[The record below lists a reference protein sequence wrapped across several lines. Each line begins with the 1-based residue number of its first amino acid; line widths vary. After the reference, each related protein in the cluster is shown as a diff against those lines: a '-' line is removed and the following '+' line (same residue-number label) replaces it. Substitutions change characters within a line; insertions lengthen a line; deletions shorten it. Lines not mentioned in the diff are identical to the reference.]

1 MSEAIGE
8 SQLLIK
14 TPDHQQL
21 FVKQNRP
28 LAPQAVLVVVHGLGG
43 HQGRYDY
50 LTNWFV
56 AHYVAVYRYDH
67 RGHGQTPGAHGVY
80 GDFNHFPDDLKT
92 VVDWAKKNT
101 PHLPIFVVGHSLGG
115 GTAMA
120 FGAKYP
126 ATVNGIISVGALT
139 RYHNQIFGPVHHFK
153 TDETISGS
161 FGDRSNSSAWM
172 RKDYQDDPLNL
183 TVIKGS
189 LLNAALDLVAF
200 NKSHAAD
207 FVDPVL
213 VLHGAEDGVVSV
225 DDSMDSYREIASV
238 DKELHVY
245 PCLRHQVLN
254 EPSRR
259 REVYQEILNWMK
271 KHG

>member
-92 VVDWAKKNT
+92 VVDWAKK
-101 PHLPIFVVGHSLGG
+101 
-115 GTAMA
+115 
-120 FGAKYP
+120 KY
-126 ATVNGIISVGALT
+126 AASANLCRWSQSGRRYGDGIWCQISSNGQWHYFRWG
-139 RYHNQIFGPVHHFK
+139 
-153 TDETISGS
+153 
-161 FGDRSNSSAWM
+161 
-172 RKDYQDDPLNL
+172 
-183 TVIKGS
+183 
-189 LLNAALDLVAF
+189 
-200 NKSHAAD
+200 
-207 FVDPVL
+207 
-213 VLHGAEDGVVSV
+213 
-225 DDSMDSYREIASV
+225 
-238 DKELHVY
+238 
-245 PCLRHQVLN
+245 LN
-254 EPSRR
+254 EIS
-259 REVYQEILNWMK
+259 
-271 KHG
+271 